1 MGKPS
6 DRQRRLEHRR
16 PGKRERARVKKSR
29 RGITCGTVFGA
40 GTYELKAGRK
50 KSEEFYRS
58 RRNPF
63 GLYRFHAQ
71 SLKYGET
78 SSLEVRPTAH
88 HDGEPISKAG
98 T

>member
-6 DRQRRLEHRR
+6 DRRRRARRRR
-16 PGKRERARVKKSR
+16 PGKRERARVKKHR
-29 RGITCGTVFGA
+29 RGETSGTVFGA

-63 GLYRFHAQ
+63 GRYRFSAGF
-71 SLKYGET
+71 LDYGET
-78 SSLEVRPTAH
+78 SVREVSTTAH